1 MNIRA
6 HYNGKEF
13 SIQLDLDIQGN
24 ILVDYDIEYDYGNL
38 SLDEQYKV
46 RTLEENLLFSIVDGD
61 MSHDTIDVY
70 DYDSDGNEELTGVYK
85 FKIDGV
91 A

>member
-1 MNIRA
+1 MNITA

-13 SIQLDLDIQGN
+13 SIQLGLDMQGS

-38 SLDEQYKV
+38 SGEEQYKIGA
-46 RTLEENLLFSIVDGD
+46 LEENLLFSIVDGD
-61 MSHDTIDVY
+61 MSHDTIDVN
-70 DYDSDGNEELTGVYK
+70 DYDSDGNEELTGEYK

>member
-1 MNIRA
+1 MNITA
-6 HYNGKEF
+6 QYNGKDF
-13 SIQLDLDIQGN
+13 SIQLDLDMQGN
-24 ILVDYDIEYDYGNL
+24 ILVGYDIEYDYDNL
-38 SLDEQYKV
+38 SLDEQYKI

-61 MSHDTIDVY
+61 MSQDTIDVY
-70 DYDSDGNEELTGVYK
+70 DYDSDGNEELTGEYT